1 MYISFFR
8 QNAIDWIKEGRQVCM
23 LMLSQSSRTGW
34 QEASKNQGQY
44 RLTALA
50 EANELERASSVVMSV
65 FTDTALKQV
74 NAAKIQVLKNRDGEV
89 MTEAMEIFVDPAYYA
104 FGDIDGAGEAQLQF
118 NDVSLD
124 NLFAVDNSDLKGLQS
139 PSSIIDLNNLDIG
152 L

>member
-50 EANELERASSVVMSV
+50 EANELERASSVVVSV
-65 FTDTALKQV
+65 YTDSALKQV
-74 NAAKIQVLKNRDGEV
+74 NSAKIQVLKNRDGEV
-89 MTEAMEIFVDPAYYA
+89 MTEAMEVFVDPAYYV
-104 FGDIDGAGEAQLQF
+104 FGDAEGAGEAQLQF
-118 NDVSLD
+118 SDVNLD
-124 NLFAVDNSDLKGLQS
+124 KLFSVDNSDLQDLQS
-139 PSSIIDLNNLDIG
+139 PSSVVDLNSLDIG